1 MYEEI
6 KERVYEIIE
15 KDDSEDRASI
25 VFDIFLIVL
34 ILLNILAIILASVKT
49 LGQRYTEFFTI
60 FELVSIVI
68 FTVEY
73 LLRIWTANVNKKFQG
88 IIKGRIKYALTP
100 LALFDL
106 FSIIPFF
113 IPFLSI
119 DLRFLRIARLIR
131 VFRIFKF
138 SRYLKAF
145 QIIINVIK
153 KKRGELFVTLMI
165 VIMLILI
172 ISVIIYELEKNI
184 QPDEFK
190 DIPAAFLWA
199 ISAFTTI
206 DFGMRP
212 LTTAGKFLTGIIG
225 LLGIGII
232 ALPAGI
238 LSSGLIEE
246 LQKKKK
252 VKKRNSYK
260 NYYYRRSRRL
270 SDVRSRRL
278 KK

>member
-6 KERVYEIIE
+6 KKRVYEIIA

-25 VFDIFLIVL
+25 VFDIILIAL

-49 LGQRYTEFFTI
+49 LGQRYTEFFNI
-60 FELVSIVI
+60 FEIVSIII
-68 FTVEY
+68 FTAEY
-73 LLRIWTANVNKKFQG
+73 LIRIWAANANDKFQG
-88 IIKGRIKYALTP
+88 IVKGRIKYSLTP

-106 FSIIPFF
+106 FSIIPFYL
-113 IPFLSI
+113 PFLFI

-138 SRYLKAF
+138 SRYLKGF

-153 KKRGELFVTLMI
+153 KKRGELLVTLMI

-172 ISVIIYELEKNI
+172 ISVIVYELEKNI

-190 DIPAAFLWA
+190 DIPTAFLWA

-212 LTTAGKFLTGIIG
+212 LTTAGKFLTGVIG

-252 VKKRNSYK
+252 VKTRNPYK
-260 NYYYRRSRRL
+260 NYYYRRRKL
-270 SDVRSRRL
+270 SDVGSRRL